1 MNATTDVTANITV
14 PTTVAEL
21 TDASD
26 YVTDAELADMVE

>member
-21 TDASD
+21 SDASD
-26 YVTDAELADMVE
+26 YVTDSDLSTELA